1 MKKNP
6 LKEKNLLKQRKLTT
20 AELSE
25 IDRITQEAIA
35 NYVGDLSELES
46 ALGML
51 TLGYQYG
58 WRVLYIIHSKA
69 TIRKYEGVLEISV
82 KELFEEEGP
91 SAERNVGIK
100 IIRKIGSFWKV
111 VSGEIKVADKRLVK

>member
-1 MKKNP
+1 MKLNP
-6 LKEKNLLKQRKLTT
+6 LKESNLLKQRKLTSS
-20 AELSE
+20 ELRE

-35 NYVGDLSELES
+35 NFVGDLSELES

-69 TIRKYEGVLEISV
+69 TIRKYEGVLEISI

-100 IIRKIGSFWKV
+100 LIRKIGSFWKV
-111 VSGEIKVADKRLVK
+111 VSGEIKVKDKRLVK

>member
-1 MKKNP
+1 MKLNP
-6 LKEKNLLKQRKLTT
+6 LKESNFLKQRKLTT
-20 AELSE
+20 SELRE

-35 NYVGDLSELES
+35 NFVGDLSELES

-69 TIRKYEGVLEISV
+69 TIRKYEGVLEISI

-100 IIRKIGSFWKV
+100 LIRKIGSFWKV
-111 VSGEIKVADKRLVK
+111 VSGEIKVKDKRLVK